1 MTKALG
7 LLLVFSGCLLAG
19 WGRALA
25 LEREV
30 KKAAL
35 WRDLLRQFQVCLE
48 TTRAAP
54 GEIIRMLAKETA
66 FTEDERVR
74 AMAAA
79 FRQSGSFAGAVRAA
93 LGDQSRPGAVERTL
107 LSLGDVVGVKPLE
120 EQLAALSGAGLL
132 LEQEW
137 ERARERSRRYGGLS
151 RRLGLLLGLLAVVV
165 LA

>member
-25 LEREV
+25 LAREV

-66 FTEDERVR
+66 FTEDEGVR

-137 ERARERSRRYGGLS
+137 ERSRRYGGLS

>member
-1 MTKALG
+1 
-7 LLLVFSGCLLAG
+7 
-19 WGRALA
+19 
-25 LEREV
+25 
-30 KKAAL
+30 
-35 WRDLLRQFQVCLE
+35 
-48 TTRAAP
+48 
-54 GEIIRMLAKETA
+54 MLAKETA
-66 FTEDERVR
+66 FTEDEGVR

-93 LGDQSRPGAVERTL
+93 LGDQSRPGAVEQTL